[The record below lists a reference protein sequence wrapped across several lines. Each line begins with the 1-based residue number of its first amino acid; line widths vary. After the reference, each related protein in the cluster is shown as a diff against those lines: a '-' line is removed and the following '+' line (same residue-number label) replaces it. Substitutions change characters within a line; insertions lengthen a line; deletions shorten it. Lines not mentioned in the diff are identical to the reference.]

1 MSDSEKASLYERLRK
16 GLDESIAFSQ
26 GKLSLVTTDLP
37 APPPKAQPRQIVGL
51 RKQFRMS
58 QSVFAATLNVSQK
71 TVQCWEQGIRQP
83 SDAALRMLQV
93 IRVHPKVVDII
104 LSTQMPV
111 WRSQPAARKPLGLVK
126 KVS

>member
-16 GLDESIAFSQ
+16 GVDESIAFSQ
-26 GKLSLVTTDLP
+26 GKLSLVTTELP
-37 APPPKAQPRQIVGL
+37 APPPKAQPRQIAGL

-58 QSVFAATLNVSQK
+58 QSVFAATLNVSRK
-71 TVQCWEQGIRQP
+71 TVQSWEQGIRQP

-93 IRVHPKVVDII
+93 IRVHPKVVEII
-104 LSTQMPV
+104 LSTKSPA
-111 WRSQPAARKPLGLVK
+111 WRSRPTMRRTLGLVK